1 MIGYCSL
8 LLSLLFTCIAAV
20 FYCNLHWA
28 KTRHLKAESRR
39 NWGLPCYRLAAA
51 FVGLAAGYLLYI
63 ILDNRFDYAY
73 VFSYSSREL
82 AWPYK
87 ISAFWAGQQGSFMLW
102 LLFHVIFGLFL
113 SRRKGAPAGVMGI
126 YSGLQAMLL
135 MVLLVKS
142 PFMLLSHPQVDGV
155 GLNPLLQ
162 DVWMIIHPPIIFLG
176 YAGLAIPF
184 AYALEGLA
192 ANNHKTWTTAA
203 LPWALFSWC
212 ALGAGIFIGGFW
224 AYKVLGWGGY
234 WSWDPVENS
243 SLVPWLVAGVLVHSL
258 FWARSKLGALK
269 GAYLASI
276 FSLVTV
282 LYGTFLTRSG
292 ILSEFSTHSF
302 ADEGIG
308 GLLAMFVLVTL
319 FCSLVLLIIRWPVLP
334 NSSLYSS
341 INSREFMLGCSVL
354 VLTVMSVAVS
364 IGMSTPLITMLM
376 GYPSNVSENFYNQT
390 SLPLAAALVILLTG
404 LPLVNNHANRA
415 AKARPQWWL
424 AAIGLL
430 SVTLSFKLRVYHPM
444 ILGTIV
450 FSVMALLMNM
460 LMVWRNKSL
469 SWPAATA
476 HTGLAILILG
486 ILVSSAGSQSVMV
499 TLDEQQSKNVFA
511 RTITYLGTK
520 QASDG
525 RGFYHEFIIEGPES
539 QQSVIRPFTKYNKA
553 GRPSAREPGIHRGW
567 FADLYVVPVSQLED
581 PVIAAKPSSVEAE
594 ISHKPFVSL
603 VWLGGVLIT
612 VGSGWAAVNRFIL
625 PKQVL
630 PNKQSQH
637 LTGRV

>member
-8 LLSLLFTCIAAV
+8 VLSLLVTCITTV

-28 KTRHLKAESRR
+28 STRQLKAENRH
-39 NWGLPCYRLAAA
+39 NKGLSCYRLAATFA
-51 FVGLAAGYLLYI
+51 GLAAGYLLYI

-113 SRRKGAPAGVMGI
+113 SSRKGTPAGVMAI
-126 YSGLQAMLL
+126 YSALQAILL

-142 PFMLLSHPQVDGV
+142 PFMMLSPPQADGV

-192 ANNHKTWTTAA
+192 SNNHKTWTRAA

-276 FSLVTV
+276 CSFVTV

-308 GLLAMFVLVTL
+308 GLLAMLVLITL
-319 FCSLVLLIIRWPVLP
+319 FCSLVLLIIRWPDLP
-334 NSSLYSS
+334 KGSLYSS
-341 INSREFMLGCSVL
+341 INSREFMLGCCVL
-354 VLTVMSVAVS
+354 VLTVMSVAVT
-364 IGMSTPLITMLM
+364 IGMSTPLITMVM
-376 GYPSNVSENFYNQT
+376 GYPSNVSEHFYNQT
-390 SLPLAAALVILLTG
+390 SLPLAAALVIVLTI
-404 LPLVNNHANRA
+404 LPLVNNHTKRE
-415 AKARPQWWL
+415 AKAWPQWWL
-424 AAIGLL
+424 AAAFLL
-430 SVTLSFKLRVYHPM
+430 SVMLTFKLGVYHLVM
-444 ILGTIV
+444 VGTLV
-450 FSVMALLMNM
+450 FSVTVLLMNL
-460 LMVWRNKSL
+460 LMIWRNKTL
-469 SWPAATA
+469 SWPAVTA
-476 HTGLAILILG
+476 HTGVAILVIG
-486 ILVSSAGSQSVMV
+486 ILVSSVGSQSVMV
-499 TLDEQQSKNVFA
+499 TLNEQQSKNVFA
-511 RTITYLGTK
+511 RTVTYLGTK
-520 QASDG
+520 QVSTAS
-525 RGFYHEFIIEGPES
+525 GFYHEFMIEGPES
-539 QQSVIRPFTKYNKA
+539 QQSVIRPVTKYNKA

-567 FADLYVVPVSQLED
+567 FADLYVAPVSQLDEQM
-581 PVIAAKPSSVEAE
+581 IAAKTGSVKVE
-594 ISHKPFVSL
+594 ISHKPLVSF
-603 VWLGGVLIT
+603 VWLGGLLIT
-612 VGSGWAAVNRFIL
+612 MGSGLAAVNRFIL
-625 PKQVL
+625 PKRIL

-637 LTGRV
+637 LTGKV